1 MHLVCLG
8 VMKRMLLLLIK
19 GPLTCRIGT
28 QMTEQISLHLVNLSN
43 HIPSDFAR
51 KPRSDIYRW
60 KATELRQFL
69 LYTGISVLK
78 NTLHINM
85 YNFFLCFQLESIYF

>member
-1 MHLVCLG
+1 
-8 VMKRMLLLLIK
+8 
-19 GPLTCRIGT
+19 
-28 QMTEQISLHLVNLSN
+28 MTEQISLHLVNLSN
-43 HIPSDFAR
+43 HIQSDFAR
-51 KPRSDIYRW
+51 KPRSVKDIDRW

-85 YNFFLCFQLESIYF
+85 YNFFYAFSWNPFTFEKISRNYIQWLCS

>member
-1 MHLVCLG
+1 
-8 VMKRMLLLLIK
+8 
-19 GPLTCRIGT
+19 
-28 QMTEQISLHLVNLSN
+28 MTEQNSLHLVNLSN
-43 HIPSDFAR
+43 HIQSDFAR
-51 KPRSDIYRW
+51 KPRSVKDIDRW

-85 YNFFLCFQLESIYF
+85 YKFFYAFSWNPFTFEKISRNYIQWLCS